1 MLPYTEIRL
10 TTVAFVHRQA
20 RKSFHCRNVMEAV
33 DDEMKYSVVN
43 TRVYRINRIETFMVG
58 HSGQYCLL
66 LKFRQGTYY

>member
-1 MLPYTEIRL
+1 
-10 TTVAFVHRQA
+10 
-20 RKSFHCRNVMEAV
+20 MEAV

-66 LKFRQGTYY
+66 LSLDKGRIIETLLWLFFGTVQQAKLS